1 LKEEEERWRSNDEST
16 SPKAS
21 FSHSALHASA
31 NNDDGENETKDMEED
46 EIRQLCAHL
55 NNEDT
60 IVLMKLLKRM
70 GERSKLL
77 LMLGRLSSRLRKAL
91 RGWLKNMRS

>member
-1 LKEEEERWRSNDEST
+1 
-16 SPKAS
+16 
-21 FSHSALHASA
+21 LHASA

-91 RGWLKNMRS
+91 RG